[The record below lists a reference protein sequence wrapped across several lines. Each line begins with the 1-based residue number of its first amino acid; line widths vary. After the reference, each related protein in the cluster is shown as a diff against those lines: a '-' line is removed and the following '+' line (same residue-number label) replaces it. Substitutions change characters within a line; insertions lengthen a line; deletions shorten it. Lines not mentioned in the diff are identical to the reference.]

1 MESMTSFMRNAAFD
15 TEANAFFN
23 EYYDL
28 TGENFPPC
36 DRERWSSL
44 DDWFTDLKLAVYR
57 QRALKEIYG
66 GRRTA

>member
-1 MESMTSFMRNAAFD
+1 METVKGFMRNASFN
-15 TEANAFFN
+15 TEVEYYFN

-44 DDWFTDLKLAVYR
+44 DDWFVDLKLAVYR
-57 QRALKEIYG
+57 KRAIKEVYG
-66 GRRTA
+66 GATA

>member
-1 MESMTSFMRNAAFD
+1 MEAMKGFMRNAAFNA
-15 TEANAFFN
+15 EADDFFN

-36 DRERWSSL
+36 DREHWSSL

-57 QRALKEIYG
+57 QRAIKEIYG
-66 GRRTA
+66 GKTA